1 MRNYN
6 FISYKN
12 ICLFSLQL
20 MAALLSVSCNDLVEI
35 DPPKTEV
42 LDTDVFKTDANANSA
57 LVGMYSSMITDANIL
72 NVGFGASLS
81 ADETDPV
88 NANDFM
94 YLNFGTNDLTSTDF
108 GAANYW
114 ERIYK
119 IIYQTNSII
128 DNSTKSTGMSPAGK
142 SSIIAEAKFTRALN
156 YFYLVNM
163 FGPVPLAVTSDAKV
177 NMALPRASTA
187 EVYAQIV
194 SDLTDAET
202 NLPSDYSSY
211 GGKRDRPNKSAAS
224 ALLAKVYLYTGDYVN
239 AEKKATAVIS
249 NSGLYELLP
258 KEQLN
263 NVFLKDSR
271 ENIFGLNTET
281 ETGHFL
287 SYEDYYYLY
296 GSLYNSSGPV
306 YVLTSSLAN
315 AFEAGDLRKAAWT
328 GTFNFDGTDYYYSSK
343 YKSIDGTGSALEYS
357 IVLRLSEI
365 YLIRAEAWAMQ
376 NNMANARND
385 LNAIRNRA
393 GLADNESASQS
404 GVLDA
409 IIQEKRIELFL
420 EYGNRW
426 FDLKRTKRVD
436 AVIGALKPT
445 SWQSTDALYPIP
457 LDQIKRA
464 PQLTQNDGY

>member
-1 MRNYN
+1 
-6 FISYKN
+6 
-12 ICLFSLQL
+12 

-239 AEKKATAVIS
+239 AEKKS
-249 NSGLYELLP
+249 NS
-258 KEQLN
+258 
-263 NVFLKDSR
+263 
-271 ENIFGLNTET
+271 
-281 ETGHFL
+281 
-287 SYEDYYYLY
+287 SYQQ
-296 GSLYNSSGPV
+296 
-306 YVLTSSLAN
+306 
-315 AFEAGDLRKAAWT
+315 F
-328 GTFNFDGTDYYYSSK
+328 
-343 YKSIDGTGSALEYS
+343 
-357 IVLRLSEI
+357 RLI
-365 YLIRAEAWAMQ
+365 
-376 NNMANARND
+376 
-385 LNAIRNRA
+385 
-393 GLADNESASQS
+393 
-404 GVLDA
+404 
-409 IIQEKRIELFL
+409 
-420 EYGNRW
+420 
-426 FDLKRTKRVD
+426 
-436 AVIGALKPT
+436 
-445 SWQSTDALYPIP
+445 
-457 LDQIKRA
+457 
-464 PQLTQNDGY
+464 